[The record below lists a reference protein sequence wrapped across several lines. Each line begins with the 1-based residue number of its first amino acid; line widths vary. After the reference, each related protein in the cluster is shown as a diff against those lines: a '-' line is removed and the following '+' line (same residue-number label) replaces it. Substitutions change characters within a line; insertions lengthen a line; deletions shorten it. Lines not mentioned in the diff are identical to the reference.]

1 MKNSVKN
8 VETTIKVTIYNGQT
22 KLTFAY
28 TSKDGNIDETEAKEM
43 IFNSLSKVVEQQN
56 KLKLL
61 GAKNNFFGLSE
72 YKENYIDIDIIKD
85 SEKST
90 FLSGLTFKFSQFKA
104 VENKREAFNIIFDT
118 QLFLTQNHILVS

>member
-1 MKNSVKN
+1 M
-8 VETTIKVTIYNGQT
+8 ETSTIKVTIYNGTT

-28 TSKDGNIDETEAKEM
+28 TSKDEQINEQEAKDM
-43 IFNSLSKVVEQQN
+43 IFNSLNKVLQQQN

-72 YKENYIDIDIIKD
+72 FRENYIDIDIIKD

-90 FLSGLTFKFSQFKA
+90 FLSGLTFKFSQLSK
-104 VENKREAFNIIFDT
+104 VENKKEAFDIIFDT
-118 QLFLTQNHILVS
+118 QLYLTQNHILVS